1 MEKLIVTGAS
11 GFVGRALV
19 PKLIAKGKM
28 VYALSRHP
36 PEAAPNCIPLAGDVT
51 KANLGLESVPS
62 GIDAIYHLAAVHR
75 LSDSN
80 PEEIWL
86 TNVDGTQNVIDLCL
100 KHGIPKLYF
109 CSTAYTQGRNPYE
122 RSKSLCDQMV
132 MESGIPEVVIFK
144 PSIIMGTKG
153 NFYPGHFSQFIALL
167 IKIHKRAELIRR
179 GVEGTLRLPVVEP
192 AFRISGNPDSKL
204 NLITVDSVVDN
215 IVRIRKPG
223 TFWLTNPAPPTTSE
237 LASWVGEVIMV
248 DLRFVRGAFKPTPI
262 ESQFIRLVAAFKP
275 YLEGDDLPSNLKHCQ
290 PEVDKK
296 FIKWTV
302 LNTLGRMSGLGEV

>member
-11 GFVGRALV
+11 GFVGSALV
-19 PKLIAKGKM
+19 LKLIAKGKR

-36 PEAAPNCIPLAGDVT
+36 PETAPNLIPLAGDVT

-62 GIDAIYHLAAVHR
+62 DIDAIYHLAAIHR
-75 LSDSN
+75 LSDN
-80 PEEIWL
+80 NAEEIWL
-86 TNVDGTQNVIDLCL
+86 TNVDGTQNVIDFCL
-100 KHGIPKLYF
+100 KHSVPRLYF

-122 RSKSLCDQMV
+122 NSKSLCEQMV

-144 PSIIMGTKG
+144 PSIIMGTKS

-179 GVEGTLRLPVVEP
+179 KVEGTLRLPVVYP

-204 NLITVDSVVDN
+204 NLITVDSVVN
-215 IVRIRKPG
+215 NMALIRKPG
-223 TFWLTNPAPPTTSE
+223 IFWLTNPTPPTTRE

-248 DLRFVRGAFKPTPI
+248 DLRFVRDAFRPTPI
-262 ESQFIRLVAAFKP
+262 ESQFIRLAAAFKP
-275 YLEGDDLPSNLKHCQ
+275 YLEGDDFPSNLKHCQ

-296 FIKWTV
+296 FIRWTV
-302 LNTLGRMSGLGEV
+302 LNTLGRTSGLGEV